1 MKRSAWLIALA
12 MAWALDASAI
22 QRTLIVTSQDH
33 SLVDSDD
40 CDSFYTQST
49 TSLPSRA
56 NARESR
62 RIALEGV
69 GLVHVRTANTGGVS
83 VRGWDR
89 PFARLTVCKYAAA
102 LTDPQAQHALENVGV
117 AVHGGDIVARGPE
130 LSDKQAWWVH
140 MILRV
145 PRNANVDVAAADGGI
160 AVRNMTGSITARA
173 TNGGISLASCTG
185 ENRIETENG
194 GISLDRIG
202 RVEAKTHSGPIALRT
217 ADEVPPLEATTDDEV
232 VCRLHI
238 CSTDAF
244 AGGRKKLRLG
254 ASTPQI
260 RLSSK
265 DAPILIEQER

>member
-1 MKRSAWLIALA
+1 MKRFAWLIALA
-12 MAWALDASAI
+12 IAWALDASAV

-33 SLVDSDD
+33 SLVESDD

-49 TSLPSRA
+49 TSLPSHA

-62 RIALEGV
+62 RIALAGV
-69 GLVHVRTANTGGVS
+69 DLLHVRTANTGGVS

-89 PFARLTVCKYAAA
+89 PFARLTVCKYAEA
-102 LTDPQAQHALENVGV
+102 LTDPQAQRTLDNVGV
-117 AVHGGDIVARGPE
+117 AVHGGDITARGPD
-130 LSDKQAWWVH
+130 LSDKQTWWVH

-145 PRNANVDVAAADGGI
+145 PRKENVDVAAADGGI

-185 ENRIETENG
+185 ENRIQTENG

-202 RVEAKTHSGPIALRT
+202 RVDAKTQSGPIALRT
-217 ADEVPPLEATTDDEV
+217 GDDVPPLEASTDDQV
-232 VCRLHI
+232 VCRLRI
-238 CSTDAF
+238 CSTDSF
-244 AGGRKKLRLG
+244 AGTRKKLRLG
-254 ASTPQI
+254 TASPQI